1 MQKLPLLKIILYKLP
16 IDLKTNSSDNVSMEN
31 LLEIKNLSIHF
42 GEFQA
47 LYNVNL
53 KMFKGELHAI
63 VGESG
68 CGKTM
73 TAMSVMRLLPKRAKI
88 TSGEIIFNGGNLL
101 ELNEKQM
108 RNLRGNKI
116 ALIPQDPMTS
126 LNPLYTI
133 GNQLVESIRAHS
145 KVSHHQALRKAR
157 EVMDLVKIPDINSKL
172 NFYPHEFSGGMKQR
186 IIIAMA
192 LATNPELI
200 IADEPTTA
208 LDVTIQKQV
217 MDLIYEIKKD
227 FGTTILL
234 ISHDLAL
241 VSNYADKISV
251 MYSGHVVEEADSKE
265 FFKNPIH
272 PYSNA
277 LLNSL
282 PSVNPMLKLK
292 TIEGAPP
299 SIQEQIS
306 GCKFH
311 PRCEFCNKEICT
323 TQNPVLEEKRQN
335 HFVSCLI
342 K

>member
-1 MQKLPLLKIILYKLP
+1 
-16 IDLKTNSSDNVSMEN
+16 MEN
-31 LLEIKNLSIHF
+31 ILEIKNLSLFIDKY
-42 GEFQA
+42 QV

-53 KMFKGELHAI
+53 SLKKGLMHAL

-68 CGKTM
+68 CGKSM
-73 TAMSVMRLLPKRAKI
+73 TAMSIIRLLPKMAKI
-88 TSGEIIFNGGNLL
+88 KTGEIYFNNENIL
-101 ELNEKQM
+101 EYKNSKM
-108 RNLRGNKI
+108 RELRGNKI

-133 GNQLVESIRAHS
+133 GNQLVESIKAHT
-145 KVSHHQALRKAR
+145 KVTERQALRKAR
-157 EVMDLVKIPDINSKL
+157 EVMDMVCIPEIDKKL
-172 NFYPHEFSGGMKQR
+172 DFYPHEFSGGMKQR

-192 LATNPELI
+192 LACNAELI

-208 LDVTIQKQV
+208 LDVTIQKQI
-217 MDLIYEIKKD
+217 MDLLSDIKKE

-241 VSNYADKISV
+241 ISNYADSISV
-251 MYSGHVVEEADSKE
+251 MYSGHIVEEGKNILS
-265 FFKNPIH
+265 NPIH
-272 PYSNA
+272 PYTIA

-282 PSVNPMLKLK
+282 PTRNPNLKLK

-299 SIQEQIS
+299 NITEEIF

-311 PRCEFCNKEICT
+311 PRCDYFKSGVCDTKVPELTERHAEHFCAC
-323 TQNPVLEEKRQN
+323 
-335 HFVSCLI
+335 FV

>member
-1 MQKLPLLKIILYKLP
+1 
-16 IDLKTNSSDNVSMEN
+16 MEN
-31 LLEIKNLSIHF
+31 ILEIKNLNLFIDK
-42 GEFQA
+42 FQV
-47 LYNVNL
+47 LYDVNL
-53 KMFKGELHAI
+53 NLKKGLMHAL

-68 CGKTM
+68 CGKSM
-73 TAMSVMRLLPKRAKI
+73 TAMSIIRLLPNMAKI
-88 TSGEIIFNGGNLL
+88 ETGEIYFK
-101 ELNEKQM
+101 NENILKYKNSKM
-108 RNLRGNKI
+108 RELRGNKI

-145 KVSHHQALRKAR
+145 KVSERQALRKAR
-157 EVMDLVKIPDINSKL
+157 EVMDMVCIPEIDKKL

-192 LATNPELI
+192 LACNAELI

-208 LDVTIQKQV
+208 LDVTIQKQI
-217 MDLIYEIKKD
+217 MDLLSDIKKE

-241 VSNYADKISV
+241 ISNYADSISV
-251 MYSGHVVEEADSKE
+251 MYSGHIVEEGQNVLSK
-265 FFKNPIH
+265 PIH
-272 PYSNA
+272 PYTIA

-282 PSVNPMLKLK
+282 PTRNPNLKLK
-292 TIEGAPP
+292 TIEGTPP
-299 SIQEQIS
+299 NITEEIF

-311 PRCEFCNKEICT
+311 PRCDCFKAGICDTKTPLLTERHPEHFCAC
-323 TQNPVLEEKRQN
+323 
-335 HFVSCLI
+335 FV